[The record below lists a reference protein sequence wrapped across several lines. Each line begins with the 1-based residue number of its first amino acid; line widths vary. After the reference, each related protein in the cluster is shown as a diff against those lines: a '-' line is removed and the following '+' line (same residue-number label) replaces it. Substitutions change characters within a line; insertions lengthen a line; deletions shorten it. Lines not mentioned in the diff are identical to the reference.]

1 MMGKIKKFI
10 YEVRL
15 ELKNV
20 SYPKPKELWGSTWV
34 VIVASII
41 LGVFVFI
48 VDTLFSQGMG
58 RLLR

>member
-1 MMGKIKKFI
+1 MDKIKKFI

-20 SYPKPKELWGSTWV
+20 SYPKSKELWGSTWV
-34 VIVASII
+34 VIAASIM
-41 LGVFVFI
+41 LALFVGAI
-48 VDTLFSQGMG
+48 DILFSQGMG